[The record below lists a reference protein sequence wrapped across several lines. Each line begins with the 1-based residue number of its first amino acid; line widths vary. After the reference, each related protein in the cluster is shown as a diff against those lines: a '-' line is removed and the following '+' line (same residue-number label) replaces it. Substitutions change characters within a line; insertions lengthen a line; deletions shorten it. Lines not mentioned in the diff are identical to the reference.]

1 MAQTNPGPV
10 PELGIYP
17 NPTGEMINFT
27 LILPSGA
34 VVKVFDTSGREMLH
48 EVNPAQINVSSLENG
63 YYILKIFENHELIF
77 HKNIVIIK

>member
-1 MAQTNPGPV
+1 
-10 PELGIYP
+10 
-17 NPTGEMINFT
+17 MINFT
-27 LILPSGA
+27 RMLPSGT

-48 EVNPAQINVSSLENG
+48 EVNPTQINVSSLENG